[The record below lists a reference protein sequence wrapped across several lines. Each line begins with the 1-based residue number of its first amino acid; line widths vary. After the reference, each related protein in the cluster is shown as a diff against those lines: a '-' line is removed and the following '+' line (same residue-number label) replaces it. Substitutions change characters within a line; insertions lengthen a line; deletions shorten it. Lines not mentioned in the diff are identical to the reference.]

1 MWPPLFWILWALILS
16 RGQNVLTTI
25 IWRVYFFLSVD
36 FGPDGV
42 HIPGLFTLGPSWLA
56 VLIYGRMLH
65 TASSYCGPPGVVAL
79 VATVFKLR
87 HFMYPYNDSFDKSWA
102 FAWWLLYAA
111 CIYAMAPGMSP
122 YWYGMWYAIMS
133 TTAYYIR
140 PDRSETRF
148 VVWAALIIVLRVLIY
163 ALYIVS
169 LGNNLVLESFSSNFF
184 FRTWRMSSP
193 VWYPLSSR
201 DPVLQDYS
209 TLCERCDQITKR
221 SNLITGSSLYF
232 TKLVEWHT
240 YWSTKELCRIFGDDT
255 SVNHPDAADG
265 ELDAE
270 RCGLCSLL
278 WHSMSLS
285 RRECVIASTIS
296 REEASATSPH
306 LSLPTNVYDELKVKV
321 WEERP
326 LSSYTYAQLYW
337 GEIAIGARILVHRQK
352 LFADASEAIDQP
364 RTNSILHFEQAK
376 EWLRLCGENHTLC
389 TSKNSM
395 SQELPAR
402 LLYVSTGNDWRPG
415 DRPAV
420 LRLVRTIDLDRRPEY
435 LAFSHCWG
443 TSEVMRFKLLASNI
457 ERCYEGIDFM
467 RLSQNMQDAITTTLS
482 LGAFSYLW
490 IDSLCIIQQD
500 EKDVTG
506 DETWKRDWE
515 AEAKKMGSVNSGAAL
530 TIASTGS
537 SSSDGGCFHARNTQ
551 SLKPVRIG
559 VSSSTSPD
567 ADWIYARRDDVFDFE
582 RNVNLAPLNT
592 RGWVMQERLLSRRI
606 LHFGAEMIYW
616 ECCGRSASELNPHG
630 YTYKAYPEDFGD
642 WYMPQIPGRMENRQ
656 DVERAEREGRGFSW
670 ASSEAVRR
678 RPPPVMTDPDNEAA
692 ALSTQAGVWQRRRGF
707 WKDVLKRDDEP
718 WSRDEKGGEKGDEK
732 ERRVRGGFRATFEAL
747 RSKQLHDPNP
757 YAWSMQIGAGIGKK
771 DTLRKTELLVGR
783 HSFSQMW
790 YDIVESYSRGKL
802 TVPADKIIALKGI
815 QDEVA
820 YATGFDYMYGLW
832 RESLVADLLW
842 FAIEGPGQRLRN
854 DLGAPVAPM
863 WSCSV
868 T

>member
-1 MWPPLFWILWALILS
+1 
-16 RGQNVLTTI
+16 
-25 IWRVYFFLSVD
+25 
-36 FGPDGV
+36 
-42 HIPGLFTLGPSWLA
+42 
-56 VLIYGRMLH
+56 
-65 TASSYCGPPGVVAL
+65 
-79 VATVFKLR
+79 
-87 HFMYPYNDSFDKSWA
+87 
-102 FAWWLLYAA
+102 
-111 CIYAMAPGMSP
+111 
-122 YWYGMWYAIMS
+122 
-133 TTAYYIR
+133 
-140 PDRSETRF
+140 
-148 VVWAALIIVLRVLIY
+148 
-163 ALYIVS
+163 
-169 LGNNLVLESFSSNFF
+169 
-184 FRTWRMSSP
+184 
-193 VWYPLSSR
+193 
-201 DPVLQDYS
+201 
-209 TLCERCDQITKR
+209 
-221 SNLITGSSLYF
+221 
-232 TKLVEWHT
+232 
-240 YWSTKELCRIFGDDT
+240 
-255 SVNHPDAADG
+255 
-265 ELDAE
+265 
-270 RCGLCSLL
+270 
-278 WHSMSLS
+278 MSLS

-326 LSSYTYAQLYW
+326 LSPYTYAQLYW

-352 LFADASEAIDQP
+352 LFADASEAIDKPQ
-364 RTNSILHFEQAK
+364 TNSIFHFEQAK
-376 EWLRLCGENHTLC
+376 KWLKLCSENHTLC
-389 TSKNSM
+389 NSKNGIT
-395 SQELPAR
+395 QELPAR
-402 LLYVSTGNDWRPG
+402 LL
-415 DRPAV
+415 
-420 LRLVRTIDLDRRPEY
+420 RPEY

-443 TSEVMRFKLLASNI
+443 ASEVMRFKLLASNI

-482 LGAFSYLW
+482 LGSFSYLW

-500 EKDVTG
+500 EKYVAG

-515 AEAKKMGSVNSGAAL
+515 AEAKKMGSVYSGAAL

-551 SLKPVRIG
+551 SLKPVKIG
-559 VSSSTSPD
+559 VSSCTSPD
-567 ADWIYARRDDVFDFE
+567 TDWIYARRDDVFDFE

-642 WYMPQIPGRMENRQ
+642 WYMPQIPGRMEDRR

-670 ASSEAVRR
+670 ANSEAVRR

-707 WKDVLKRDDEP
+707 WKDVLKRDDES

-747 RSKQLHDPNP
+747 RSKQLHDTNP
-757 YAWSMQIGAGIGKK
+757 YAWPMQNGAGVEKK
-771 DTLRKTELLVGR
+771 DILKKTELLVGR

-820 YATGFDYMYGLW
+820 YATGFNYMYGLW

-854 DLGAPVAPM
+854 GLGAPVAPT
-863 WSCSV
+863 WSSDIRTAVDATQRGEARIELRGWTFPMSHFSRGTDTEADVWGIGLGNAKTISAKVFFDTSSPDILLESSFTCMPFLVLKREKVGAFVGSYSKDIQGLV
-868 T
+868 LRLVKMSDSRGNLDIYERVGYFATSYMPTSQGFSTVQAALGAQEAKTICLTG